1 VISKII
7 REYKLVETLGM
18 HFKEKD
24 HGLFLDMA
32 VSSIVTENN
41 IEQHYPDYTYNPKKC
56 KVF

>member
-1 VISKII
+1 
-7 REYKLVETLGM
+7 M

-24 HGLFLDMA
+24 LGLFLDLA

-41 IEQHYPDYTYNPKKC
+41 AEQHYPDYTYNPKKC